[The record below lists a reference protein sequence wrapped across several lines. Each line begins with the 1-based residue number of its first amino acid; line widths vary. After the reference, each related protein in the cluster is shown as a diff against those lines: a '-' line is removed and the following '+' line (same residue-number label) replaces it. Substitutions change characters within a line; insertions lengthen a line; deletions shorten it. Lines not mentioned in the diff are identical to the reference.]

1 MFELREKL
9 SARDKTGEQE
19 GEVTETEASSVGRS
33 KVGRRQKN
41 RDQSRDEVIG
51 KKHRG
56 KDQNRD
62 EEVGRK
68 SSRIKRNEV
77 VQPDDVERRSTKMFK
92 TKLSKR
98 LRELSENSTGGARAS
113 VVRNEV
119 KKSFL
124 KVKSMKGGNF
134 VKSVKKVDKQKTK
147 NFGRILCSKAGC
159 GEKFTSRKTFL
170 SHRRLVHLGEK
181 LHKCREGNCQ
191 SGFCRR
197 RDLDDHMR
205 KKHGDTMLV
214 CDEAGCKKE
223 FCSSNGLSQHNK
235 KHS

>member
-119 KKSFL
+119 KKSFV
-124 KVKSMKGGNF
+124 KVKSKKGGNLA
-134 VKSVKKVDKQKTK
+134 KSMKKVDKRKTK
-147 NFGRILCSKAGC
+147 NFGTILCSEAGC
-159 GEKFTSRKTFL
+159 EKMFKFRRGL
-170 SHRRLVHLGEK
+170 LRHRRIVHLGVK
-181 LHKCREGNCQ
+181 LHK
-191 SGFCRR
+191 
-197 RDLDDHMR
+197 
-205 KKHGDTMLV
+205 
-214 CDEAGCKKE
+214 
-223 FCSSNGLSQHNK
+223 
-235 KHS
+235 